1 MRKIG
6 KRLFLCLT
14 ITCTLWCV
22 FLLRDRNTLNRE
34 LIRMHVIANSDEAQ
48 DQNVKLL
55 VRDAV
60 LNSIQEDLAQ
70 LTDVDAAKA
79 YLQENLPKLQ
89 RVANQTLEGLGI
101 PEQAVVSFCK
111 EVFPLRVYDT
121 FRLPSGIYDT
131 LKITI
136 GSGEGRNW
144 WCVTFPS
151 LCIPTSTEA
160 FADKAVSA
168 GFSQELA
175 ETLSGDGG
183 YHLRFFLL
191 DLLGK
196 AEAIC
201 FPK

>member
-1 MRKIG
+1 
-6 KRLFLCLT
+6 
-14 ITCTLWCV
+14 
-22 FLLRDRNTLNRE
+22 
-34 LIRMHVIANSDEAQ
+34 MHVIANSDEAQ